1 MKRAIEVWAPH
12 LLDYITKVVVAADD
26 PDLVACREATGL
38 ANPGVIERVYDDSV
52 QDPLTASE
60 QGRD

>member
-1 MKRAIEVWAPH
+1 MPLKVHNKGAAPLEQPFVRMLAVPDSKSPCIEAKP
-12 LLDYITKVVVAADD
+12 
-26 PDLVACREATGL
+26 E
-38 ANPGVIERVYDDSV
+38 VIERVYNDSV